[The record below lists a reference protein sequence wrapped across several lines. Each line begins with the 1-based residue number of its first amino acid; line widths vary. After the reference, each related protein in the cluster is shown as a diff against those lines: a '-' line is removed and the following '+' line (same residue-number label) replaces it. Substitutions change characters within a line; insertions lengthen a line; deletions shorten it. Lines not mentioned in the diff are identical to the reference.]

1 MRRALLAWESGSG
14 RGHIMALKT
23 IAEAISD
30 RFECDAALCRMK
42 HADELATTCVSVFQA
57 RHLRYDPASP
67 RHASGVKTATWGEF
81 LGDIGFRDAEFL
93 ASQIG
98 WWKAQMQK
106 RRITL
111 LVADFAPCAMLA
123 ARSLGIPCVAVS
135 PGYGVVPGHLPEFPV
150 LIPEY
155 ATRIY
160 DEAEML
166 AAINTAGL
174 AQDVPPLQ
182 HFPQLYDWRRKG

>member
-1 MRRALLAWESGSG
+1 
-14 RGHIMALKT
+14 
-23 IAEAISD
+23 
-30 RFECDAALCRMK
+30 
-42 HADELATTCVSVFQA
+42 
-57 RHLRYDPASP
+57 
-67 RHASGVKTATWGEF
+67 
-81 LGDIGFRDAEFL
+81 
-93 ASQIG
+93 
-98 WWKAQMQK
+98 
-106 RRITL
+106 
-111 LVADFAPCAMLA
+111 MLA
-123 ARSLGIPCVAVS
+123 ARSLGIPYVAVS